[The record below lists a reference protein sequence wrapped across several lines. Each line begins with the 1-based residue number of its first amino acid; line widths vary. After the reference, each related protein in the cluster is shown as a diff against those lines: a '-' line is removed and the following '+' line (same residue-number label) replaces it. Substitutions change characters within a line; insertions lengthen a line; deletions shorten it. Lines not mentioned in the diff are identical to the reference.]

1 MIDELEFE
9 ELMKEIREDY
19 ELSEAD
25 RYASMLGLSLR
36 VLEESGYD
44 NGVQVFKEF
53 RKELNMDTLV
63 SVDDIISNM

>member
-9 ELMKEIREDY
+9 ELMKEIREDD

-36 VLEESGYD
+36 VLEELGYD
-44 NGVQVFKEF
+44 NGVQMFKEF

-63 SVDDIISNM
+63 SVDEIISNM

>member
-36 VLEESGYD
+36 VLEELGYD

-53 RKELNMDTLV
+53 QKELNMDTLV
-63 SVDDIISNM
+63 SVGDIIGNM